1 MGNTVP
7 LTTRVPPH
15 KLSIYPNRTGRPRC
29 FLAALMRSIRDGGS
43 PPNPAGGHG
52 VAHLPSKPLSACM
65 VCSGEGRTVSGRVP
79 PGGERAI
86 YPVHMRCL
94 IKWED
99 RFASFVQKEHHL
111 CQPRRSSG
119 GKLKCPSSSLRSS
132 FQVGIFSHERGKH
145 LSFTVRRSGAILPRN
160 PLRTFHQLLLFCSV
174 ASPAPPVLAARESHV
189 QDLLACA
196 GMAVNNHPFHLDH
209 AEQLLGAPGAPA
221 VRSGWAGCCG
231 HLSRW
236 VWCSRAA
243 SSRATSSPHPTTIM
257 GSLGNS
263 TS

>member
-1 MGNTVP
+1 M
-7 LTTRVPPH
+7 
-15 KLSIYPNRTGRPRC
+15 
-29 FLAALMRSIRDGGS
+29 
-43 PPNPAGGHG
+43 
-52 VAHLPSKPLSACM
+52 AHLPSKPLSACM

>member
-65 VCSGEGRTVSGRVP
+65 VCSAEGRTVSGRVP

-132 FQVGIFSHERGKH
+132 FQVGIFSHMSAGSTLALPFAAQVRSSLETH
-145 LSFTVRRSGAILPRN
+145 FELFTSCCSFA
-160 PLRTFHQLLLFCSV
+160 
-174 ASPAPPVLAARESHV
+174 ASLAPPHPCSRRANLTFRTC
-189 QDLLACA
+189 LLAQ
-196 GMAVNNHPFHLDH
+196 GW
-209 AEQLLGAPGAPA
+209 
-221 VRSGWAGCCG
+221 RS
-231 HLSRW
+231 
-236 VWCSRAA
+236 
-243 SSRATSSPHPTTIM
+243 TTTPLP
-257 GSLGNS
+257 S
-263 TS
+263 

>member
-1 MGNTVP
+1 M
-7 LTTRVPPH
+7 
-15 KLSIYPNRTGRPRC
+15 
-29 FLAALMRSIRDGGS
+29 
-43 PPNPAGGHG
+43 
-52 VAHLPSKPLSACM
+52 AHPPSKPLSACM
-65 VCSGEGRTVSGRVP
+65 VCSAEGRTVSGRVP

-196 GMAVNNHPFHLDH
+196 GMAVNNHPPSILITRSSCLVLQVRPRSDLDG
-209 AEQLLGAPGAPA
+209 LGAAVISAAGCGARARRVLARRVLHIRQRSWGLWATPLHERSRRA
-221 VRSGWAGCCG
+221 LFDGTLVRSRARC
-231 HLSRW
+231 LSLCACASL
-236 VWCSRAA
+236 VASQSWCV
-243 SSRATSSPHPTTIM
+243 IE
-257 GSLGNS
+257 
-263 TS
+263 

>member
-1 MGNTVP
+1 M
-7 LTTRVPPH
+7 
-15 KLSIYPNRTGRPRC
+15 
-29 FLAALMRSIRDGGS
+29 
-43 PPNPAGGHG
+43 
-52 VAHLPSKPLSACM
+52 AHLPSKPLSACM

-160 PLRTFHQLLLFCSV
+160 PLRTFHHAASLAPPHPCSRRANLTFRTCLLEQGWRSTSTPSILITRSSCLVLQVRPRSDLDGLGAAVISAAGCGARARRVLARRVLHIRQRSWGLWATPLHERSRRALFDGTLVRSRARCLSLCACASLV
-174 ASPAPPVLAARESHV
+174 ASQS
-189 QDLLACA
+189 
-196 GMAVNNHPFHLDH
+196 
-209 AEQLLGAPGAPA
+209 
-221 VRSGWAGCCG
+221 
-231 HLSRW
+231 
-236 VWCSRAA
+236 WCV
-243 SSRATSSPHPTTIM
+243 IE
-257 GSLGNS
+257 
-263 TS
+263 